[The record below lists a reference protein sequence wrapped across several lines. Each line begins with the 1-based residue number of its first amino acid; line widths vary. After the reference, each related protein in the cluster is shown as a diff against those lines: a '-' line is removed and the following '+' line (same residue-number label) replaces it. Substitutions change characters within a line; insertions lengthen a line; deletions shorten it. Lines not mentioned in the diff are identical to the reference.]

1 MLTGAHAS
9 AVLGEKIFTFE
20 KMIKMMNNYQ
30 PKEAYHNSSVDLIAR
45 RNYREPKKSHLSL

>member
-30 PKEAYHNSSVDLIAR
+30 PK
-45 RNYREPKKSHLSL
+45 